1 MSKANKA
8 GNPSVSRTP
17 PNDAAQGAGDLRG
30 RRCSLRNGKGI
41 TLLVVG
47 ILIMIAAALF
57 AAGLW
62 GAGAMYI
69 VAGGLTLVAIL
80 PLAAAAFLL
89 RKKKSAPSSDTA

>member
-1 MSKANKA
+1 MRNSATNRSSLADKTRS
-8 GNPSVSRTP
+8 GGP
-17 PNDAAQGAGDLRG
+17 PQVAGDMRG
-30 RRCSLRNGKGI
+30 RRCSLRNGREI